1 MTLSEKLKA
10 LIEASSAPSS
20 RKALSCDLAV
30 FERWYSGSGSDEYLP
45 ANDLIVAEFIAAMAD
60 KRSVS
65 TIIRYVSSLSKIHEL
80 SGWPNPTRSELV
92 RQALS
97 GLRKTRGMRARQAPA
112 LTGKELLKIL
122 QSLSKTSY
130 LGQRNRA
137 MFCLGWSCGLRCAEL
152 QALDVSDLEFPTE
165 ESTST
170 VVHIRRS
177 KTDTYGKGYSIGIPA
192 SPITKILKQWTD
204 MLVALYLS
212 ENGPLFPRLSYS
224 NVERY
229 FPRKGMRAPLSIR
242 GISKTIRTVMEQ
254 NGIRGSVHSL
264 RRGVITEAARLN
276 VPEHLIQRHSRHAS
290 TRSLRGYI
298 EEGTI
303 FSDNPLPAIFDSLF
317 GSRQEL

>member
-1 MTLSEKLKA
+1 MVSQKLNA

-30 FERWYSGSGSDEYLP
+30 FERWYSGSDEYLP
-45 ANDLIVAEFIAAMAD
+45 SNEVTVAEFIAAMAD
-60 KRSVS
+60 KRAVS

-122 QSLSKTSY
+122 GSLSKTSY
-130 LGQRNRA
+130 CGQRNRA
-137 MFCLGWSCGLRCAEL
+137 MFAIGWSCGLRCAEL
-152 QALDVSDLEFPTE
+152 QALDVSDLEFTE

-177 KTDTYGKGYSIGIPA
+177 KTDTDGKGFSIGIPA
-192 SPITKILKQWTD
+192 SPITEILKQWTD

-212 ENGPLFPRLSYS
+212 ENGPLFPRLSYA

-229 FPRKGMRAPLSIR
+229 FPKKGMRPRLSVR

-303 FSDNPLPAIFDSLF
+303 FSDNPLPAIFDSIF
-317 GSRQEL
+317 GSRQEI